1 MRIRITKTPPAPLMD
16 GFDVR
21 NLEAGQ
27 IHEVDRGT
35 ADYLMLAGYA
45 VPDGIHSVSDI
56 SRVAPRGP
64 EDGDRRAEDIFRDQL
79 RDARARII
87 GPGLG

>member
-1 MRIRITKTPPAPLMD
+1 MD

-21 NLEAGQ
+21 NLEARQ

-35 ADYLMLAGYA
+35 ADYLVLAGYA
-45 VPDGIHSVSDI
+45 VRDGVHSPSDI

-64 EDGDRRAEDIFRDQL
+64 HDDNRRAEDLFRDQL

-87 GPGLG
+87 GPGFGEEIV

>member
-1 MRIRITKTPPAPLMD
+1 MD

-27 IHEVDRGT
+27 IHEIDRAM
-35 ADYLMLAGYA
+35 ADYLVLAGYA
-45 VPDGIHSVSDI
+45 VPDGVPSLSDI

-64 EDGDRRAEDIFRDQL
+64 QDDNRRAEDLFREQL

-87 GPGLG
+87 GPGFNGETV

>member
-1 MRIRITKTPPAPLMD
+1 MD

-27 IHEVDRGT
+27 ILDIDRGT

-45 VPDGIHSVSDI
+45 IPDGFHSLSDI

-64 EDGDRRAEDIFRDQL
+64 QDDNRRAEDVFRDQL

-87 GPGLG
+87 GPGFNGEGA